1 MDRSDKEWY
10 PRVSSVKSKCH
21 EQRTVGKMSVRG
33 RVVGKTFGL
42 GRGEEA
48 RVAMKAGSHP
58 EGE

>member
-1 MDRSDKEWY
+1 M
-10 PRVSSVKSKCH
+10 
-21 EQRTVGKMSVRG
+21 GKMSVRG